1 MASKALVA
9 RTGATLISRLF
20 TGGLHLTRLSGGD
33 VVPQISPSHSA
44 PPFPPRL
51 QAAAPPVGDEPA
63 TVKQVGS
70 AEGICFP
77 CGLPSLRFFLEDGEE
92 TSSDDP
98 LLLLPKRTYQPSH
111 VKRKRTHGFFARKET
126 KGGRKVIARRVAKG
140 RQRITV

>member
-63 TVKQVGS
+63 TVKQVAS
-70 AEGICFP
+70 AEGSA
-77 CGLPSLRFFLEDGEE
+77 SLVVFREE